1 MVRSRGGGLLKI
13 IVLSIKQRSCTNDFI
28 IIMTVC
34 RDIAKTQGKKKKK
47 IPAQRQE
54 DGHEIPSLAEKLL
67 AFGICFKREIQIF
80 F

>member
-34 RDIAKTQGKKKKK
+34 RDIAKTQGKKKKN
-47 IPAQRQE
+47 
-54 DGHEIPSLAEKLL
+54 PSSEAGRW
-67 AFGICFKREIQIF
+67 A
-80 F
+80 